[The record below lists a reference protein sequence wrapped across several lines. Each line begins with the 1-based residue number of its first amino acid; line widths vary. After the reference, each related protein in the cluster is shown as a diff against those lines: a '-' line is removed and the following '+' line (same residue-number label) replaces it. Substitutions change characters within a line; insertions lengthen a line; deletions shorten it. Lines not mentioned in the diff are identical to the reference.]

1 MLLLQS
7 SGLLLLLLAILHVAQ
22 GGIGGRTTRNRHAP
36 TFAPNF
42 RLRPNPPVK
51 IPIVGNDDT
60 ANGGGI
66 PAWARDA
73 FPPLEVGLPP
83 GAKFNGQLNIP
94 CATDCGDV
102 PRQCQVRRKDI
113 CGKGCFC
120 ALTPTSAPSFAPTTT
135 GYTFAPTVT
144 GSTNFPTL
152 AAPPPP
158 PTPPAPPSPVAAP
171 TPWWGAPLTPV
182 SVPTVTSIAN
192 QPTFLPYSGAS
203 WAGGTSQPTSFAPT
217 RSPPTLKPS
226 ARSSRLPTPQPTS
239 SRPSTS
245 PTPQPTTQSPTTRPT
260 FKPSSSVL
268 ASSTRSP
275 TSSVKSSS
283 SSGSSSTSSLSSGS
297 LAGIIVGA
305 LLVFSAIVA
314 MFCIRRSGDKEESI
328 YNRWLSSQVE
338 KLHPSDLA
346 AGGHIQGDNAFSD
359 VDRLSAVVDFADAY
373 GAPGS
378 GRGHHD
384 HSSIGMG
391 NHGMRPNRPGSLMMV
406 PPGPGHRQSAA
417 PGSFAPYFPSADG
430 PGLDPRRMSSPTHPP
445 MRRPTAPGMMH
456 GPGPYPPRA
465 MFPPGPGPGPGGRP
479 MSMFP
484 PGPGPG
490 PGARPSTLR
499 PHSPTSH
506 DDDL

>member
-1 MLLLQS
+1 MEFLRLGFILFVLL
-7 SGLLLLLLAILHVAQ
+7 GVAQ
-22 GGIGGRTTRNRHAP
+22 GLVRGNRNRHAP

-60 ANGGGI
+60 ANGNGI
-66 PAWARDA
+66 PAWARNA
-73 FPPLEVGLPP
+73 FPPLDVGLPP

-94 CATDCGDV
+94 CATNCGDV

-113 CGKGCFC
+113 CGRGCFC
-120 ALTPTSAPSFAPTTT
+120 ALSPSSAPSFSPTTT

-144 GSTNFPTL
+144 GSTNLPTF

-158 PTPPAPPSPVAAP
+158 PTPPTPPSPVAAP
-171 TPWWGAPLTPV
+171 TPWWGAPLAPV
-182 SVPTVTSIAN
+182 SVPTVGSAN

-217 RSPPTLKPS
+217 RSPPTRKP
-226 ARSSRLPTPQPTS
+226 S
-239 SRPSTS
+239 SRPSRRPTSPPTTSQPSIS

-260 FKPSSSVL
+260 FQPSSSVL

-283 SSGSSSTSSLSSGS
+283 SNGSRSTSSLSSGS

-314 MFCIRRSGDKEESI
+314 MFCIRRSGDKEESL

-346 AGGHIQGDNAFSD
+346 AGGNFQGEPGYLSD
-359 VDRLSAVVDFADAY
+359 GDRLSAVVDFADAY
-373 GAPGS
+373 GAPVN
-378 GRGHHD
+378 GRRNPD
-384 HSSIGMG
+384 HSLERGAPSIGMG
-391 NHGMRPNRPGSLMMV
+391 NHGMWPNRPGSLMMV

-417 PGSFAPYFPSADG
+417 PGGFAPYFPPVDG
-430 PGLDPRRMSSPTHPP
+430 PGLDPRRMSAGPP
-445 MRRPTAPGMMH
+445 MRRPTAPGMIH
-456 GPGPYPPRA
+456 GPGHYPPKA

-479 MSMFP
+479 MTVT
-484 PGPGPG
+484 
-490 PGARPSTLR
+490 ARR
-499 PHSPTSH
+499 PQSPTSH
-506 DDDL
+506 DDL